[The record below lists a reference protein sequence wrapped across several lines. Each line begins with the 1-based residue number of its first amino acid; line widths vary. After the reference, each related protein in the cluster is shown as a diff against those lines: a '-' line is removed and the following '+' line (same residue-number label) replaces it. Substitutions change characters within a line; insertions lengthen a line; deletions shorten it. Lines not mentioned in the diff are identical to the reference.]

1 MISIDT
7 NVLVRSLIDD
17 DDLQDRIARDF
28 FAQACLTEGLFI
40 SSFVILETVWVL
52 KTKKVARLAIVELID
67 ILLNTPQIMIS
78 NSAIMRAALHMYK
91 SGRADFC
98 DYALLHDSLHHQISE
113 LKTFD
118 QKFAK
123 EAKQSM
129 IVL

>member
-17 DDLQDRIARDF
+17 DDHQDKLAQDF
-28 FAQACLTEGLFI
+28 FKKACLTEGLFI

-52 KTKKVARLAIVELID
+52 KTKKVQRSLIVELIEA
-67 ILLNTPQIMIS
+67 LLNTPQILIS
-78 NSAIMRAALHMYK
+78 NQTLISAALSMYK

-98 DYALLHDSLHHQISE
+98 DYLLLNDSLKHHVRE

-123 EAKQSM
+123 EARQLMSIM
-129 IVL
+129 